1 MKVQILGT
9 GCPKCVQL
17 AINAE
22 NAINELGL
30 DAEIVK
36 VNDIT
41 DIMEFGVIMT
51 PALAIDGVVKVV
63 GKVSSIQ
70 DIKIIINK
78 SQI

>member
-9 GCPKCVQL
+9 GCPKCVHL